1 MLKRHE
7 LNPIIKPSMLKPSLE
22 GYNVLG
28 AFNPGAT
35 IFNKQVILLLRV
47 AENCLEK
54 KGYYTIPYYE
64 FNNGKGAPK
73 ILEISNTD
81 PNVTLKDTRG
91 IFYNGRDYLSS
102 ISHIRIARST
112 DGINF
117 TIDAEPFIFPNR
129 ESEGFGVEDARISKI
144 GETYYINYTAVS
156 SDGYVTMLST
166 TKDFITI
173 ERKGIIFPPLN
184 KDVVIFEEKVKGK
197 YIALH
202 RPDNKGFGLPSIWY
216 SESPDLI
223 HWGNHKCLLRP
234 DRSPFESQKIGGG
247 PPPVKTKDGWLI
259 IYHGKGDN
267 SIYTLRLLL
276 LDLENPSKIIK
287 IGKYPVLRPEELY
300 EKKGFFNN
308 VVFTNGLVVMP
319 DNRVFI
325 YYGVCDESVC
335 LAITTIK
342 DLLILINTE

>member
-1 MLKRHE
+1 MLKRHKS
-7 LNPIIKPSMLKPSLE
+7 NPIIKPSMVKPSLKD
-22 GYNVLG
+22 YNVLG

-47 AENCLEK
+47 AENCLIK
-54 KGYYTIPYYE
+54 KGFYTIPYYE
-64 FNNGKGAPK
+64 FSNGKGVPK
-73 ILEISNTD
+73 ILEIPETD
-81 PNVTLKDTRG
+81 PNVYPKDSRG

-112 DGINF
+112 NGINF
-117 TIDAEPFIFPNR
+117 TVDAKPFIFPNL

-144 GETYYINYTAVS
+144 SNTYYINYTAVS
-156 SDGYVTMLST
+156 EDGYVTMLAE
-166 TKDFITI
+166 TKDFKTI

-234 DRSPFESQKIGGG
+234 DGSPFESQKIGGG

-267 SIYTLRLLL
+267 GIYTLRLLL

-287 IGKYPVLRPEELY
+287 IGKHPLLQPEELY

-319 DNRVFI
+319 DNVVNI
-325 YYGVCDESVC
+325 YYGACDESVC
-335 LAITTIK
+335 LATTTIN

>member
-1 MLKRHE
+1 MLKRYK
-7 LNPIIKPSMLKPSLE
+7 LNPIIKPSMLKPSLK
-22 GYNVLG
+22 GFNVLG
-28 AFNPGAT
+28 VFNPGAT
-35 IFNKQVILLLRV
+35 IFSKQVILLLRV
-47 AENCLEK
+47 AENCLKK
-54 KGYYTIPYYE
+54 KGFYTIPYYD
-64 FNNGKGAPK
+64 FIDGNGVPR
-73 ILEISNTD
+73 ILEIPKTD
-81 PNVTLKDTRG
+81 PNVSPKDSRG
-91 IFYNGRDYLSS
+91 IFYNGKDYLSS
-102 ISHIRIARST
+102 ISHIRIARSH

-117 TIDAEPFIFPNR
+117 TIDKKPFIYPCL
-129 ESEGFGVEDARISKI
+129 ESESFGVEDARISKI
-144 GETYYINYTAVS
+144 DNTYYINYTAVS
-156 SDGYVTMLST
+156 GDGYVTMLAE

-202 RPDNKGFGLPSIWY
+202 RPDNIGFGLPSIWY

-234 DRSPFESQKIGGG
+234 DGSRFESQKIGGG
-247 PPPVKTKDGWLI
+247 SPPIKTKDGWLI

-287 IGKYPVLRPEELY
+287 IGKCPVLQPAEIY

-335 LAITTIK
+335 LAITTIN